1 MKKIIY
7 DINDTEIAK
16 YSAIRE
22 KNDIL
27 LYYVNIARLI
37 LTANESQ
44 SSEHS
49 KYVKIIV
56 DDFSRVFMRLGKD
69 KIISFTFPF
78 NLINGE
84 LYINDISIDNYVLA
98 VFESIL
104 RKSINEKVSFYDA
117 LCEKNYDNEF
127 PEYDDE
133 FLLKLYF
140 YLISYDSGY
149 FRVDHDKENA
159 KYNHPIDHVDLFYSQ
174 KCTCKLGF
182 NNRPEDSFIVEM
194 VNNRLPRKK
203 II

>member
-1 MKKIIY
+1 
-7 DINDTEIAK
+7 
-16 YSAIRE
+16 
-22 KNDIL
+22 
-27 LYYVNIARLI
+27 
-37 LTANESQ
+37 
-44 SSEHS
+44 
-49 KYVKIIV
+49 
-56 DDFSRVFMRLGKD
+56 MRLGKD

-133 FLLKLYF
+133 FFLKLYF